1 MFSGKKFVICF
12 TCGVVMA
19 AEGFVAHRDCAPP
32 NACMPVKFDEPG
44 SHPKP
49 GNPLGYGYQQIAAT
63 TSSTAQVTVGLPTT
77 RWTSS

>member
-1 MFSGKKFVICF
+1 
-12 TCGVVMA
+12 
-19 AEGFVAHRDCAPP
+19 
-32 NACMPVKFDEPG
+32 VKFDEPG